1 MKPANSVV
9 RLKISFFVVLLA
21 IIFVFSSCITM
32 STMQTARVTEK
43 GKFSTGIGFVL
54 MNAGVSS
61 PGISILDLEVGTRYG
76 VTDRM
81 DVGARISSMGA
92 ASTDAK
98 YQFLG
103 DKKSVFAGSAGLAV
117 EYLYSVR
124 ANSYDLVLPVY
135 FSYHPLDWLSIYGS
149 PKYFLK
155 YVYTYDL
162 YHNTNSNTFSH
173 WYGTTGGI
181 RLGRRIAFI
190 AEYSYFRT
198 NVLSEPYTLIT
209 AGICIGFK

>member
-1 MKPANSVV
+1 MKPTNSIV

-21 IIFVFSSCITM
+21 VVFVFSSCITM

-43 GKFSTGIGFVL
+43 GKFATDIGLGL
-54 MNAGVSS
+54 MNAGVSY
-61 PGISILDLEVGTRYG
+61 PGIYIPEIEVGARYG
-76 VTDRM
+76 VTDKM
-81 DVGARISSMGA
+81 DVGAKISTIKA
-92 ASTDAK
+92 ITADAK

-103 DKKSVFAGSAGLAV
+103 DKKSVFAGSAGLGF
-117 EYLYSVR
+117 EYIYSMST
-124 ANSYDLVLPVY
+124 NFYDLVLPVY

-155 YVYTYDL
+155 YANYYDSKNYTN
-162 YHNTNSNTFSH
+162 HNTISH

-198 NVLSEPYTLIT
+198 NVESEPYSQIT
-209 AGICIGFK
+209 AVICIGFK